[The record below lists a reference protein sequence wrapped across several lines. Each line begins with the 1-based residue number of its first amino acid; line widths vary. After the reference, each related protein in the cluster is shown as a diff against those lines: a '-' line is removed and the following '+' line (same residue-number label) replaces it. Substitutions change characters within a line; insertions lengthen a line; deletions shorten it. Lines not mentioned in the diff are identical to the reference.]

1 MPSASQLSL
10 IYQVLLYL
18 NGFYFSMFAICEFC
32 IKIVKTYSFQAS
44 FTNVTTEFAVLFL
57 FVSTEVIR
65 NLLGKRGNLLDHGLP
80 FLFGLFLIV
89 PSILS
94 TLYFLFWQDRTL
106 RLEQI
111 LCIIQ
116 LIFFTVEA
124 SVGMLFL
131 CVVWK
136 RPPPEG

>member
-1 MPSASQLSL
+1 MPSASTLSL
-10 IYQVLLYL
+10 LYQVLLYL
-18 NGFYFSMFAICEFC
+18 NGFYFSMFATCEFC

-44 FTNVTTEFAVLFL
+44 FTNVTTEFAVLLL
-57 FVSTEVIR
+57 FV
-65 NLLGKRGNLLDHGLP
+65 GNLLDHGLP

-94 TLYFLFWQDRTL
+94 TLYFLIWQDRTL

-116 LIFFTVEA
+116 LLFFTVEA